1 MIMKIV
7 SALNLTPDQVVLK
20 YGEYLNQQNIENIL
34 SIYDE
39 NAELIPDQVASLKG
53 RKSIID
59 FYENTFKSIQIE
71 GPLQIISTE
80 IWGDIAIVRCEEP
93 AKVRDLAT
101 GNETQHYF
109 REMFVLRFKDNGWK
123 IYKYMFSQNNNQI
136 RSE

>member
-7 SALNLTPDQVVLK
+7 STLNLTPDQVVLK

-80 IWGDIAIVRCEEP
+80 IWVIS
-93 AKVRDLAT
+93 LL
-101 GNETQHYF
+101 
-109 REMFVLRFKDNGWK
+109 FVVK
-123 IYKYMFSQNNNQI
+123 NQP
-136 RSE
+136 R